1 MPLLSRF
8 SRGVRRHALTDPLAG
23 CLACV
28 LVGHGGAVMADD
40 VVPSFIDERSP
51 TSTRQQQEQQST
63 RRTLDLN
70 VQQPSAA
77 PGVSG
82 NARVAVR
89 HINIRG
95 GSVFE
100 LETLAAPLEPL
111 VGETVTV
118 DRITQAVRRITQR
131 YQEAGYPISYAY
143 LPADNF
149 ANGNV
154 QVVVVEGYIARAELD
169 IDNDAV
175 ASRVQ
180 RLIERMAEE
189 RPLRRERFERYT
201 ALIERIPGASLAV
214 NVPLPRTVNGATTV
228 RVEARDMQRIDG
240 GLSLD
245 YDDEDDTQALASVST
260 QANTRYAERLSV
272 AGLLP
277 IEDDDEYLAAEYGQA
292 LGSDGL
298 RLKLS
303 ATHFDGDDTTDTQ
316 LLGVPIEA
324 REAKRRQRY
333 RGELD
338 YPLRLSRDTLWEVGG
353 ALEYLD
359 EETRYR
365 YTTSGNDELLRADE
379 TLRYGTAEL
388 NTLYRRVSADRL
400 WEVGGE
406 LRQGLGDAGGKSEL
420 EIATL
425 GVTERDGDPLNYT
438 RLGLN
443 GRWVESLGERW
454 RLTTRA
460 DGFWSENSLPLPERG
475 NYGGTRF
482 GRGYPDGQAEG
493 DYGYAGE
500 IELRFL
506 QAVPWGWVSRIEPYL
521 VVDGARTR
529 FHDNDIEYNLASAA
543 FGLEFTD
550 SRYYRLGVE
559 YARPIA
565 EEDLDTDNRE
575 GRINARLSWQFDG
588 G

>member
-1 MPLLSRF
+1 MPQLSRF
-8 SRGVRRHALTDPLAG
+8 SHGARRHAMTTPLAG

-28 LVGHGGAVMADD
+28 LVGHGGIAMADD

-51 TSTRQQQEQQST
+51 TVTRQQQERQST
-63 RRTLDLN
+63 RRTLELN
-70 VQQPSAA
+70 VQQPSATR
-77 PGVSG
+77 GVSG

-100 LETLAAPLEPL
+100 LDTLAAPLAPL
-111 VGETVTV
+111 VGKTVTV
-118 DRITQAVRRITQR
+118 DRLTQAVRRITQR

-149 ANGNV
+149 TNGNV

-228 RVEARDMQRIDG
+228 RVEERDMQRIDG
-240 GLSLD
+240 GLALD
-245 YDDEDDTQALASVST
+245 YTDEGDTQALANVSM
-260 QANTRYAERLSV
+260 QANTRYAERLSL
-272 AGLLP
+272 AGLIP

-298 RLKLS
+298 RLALS
-303 ATHFDGDDTTDTQ
+303 ATHFDGDDSNDTQ

-324 REAKRRQRY
+324 RESTQRERY
-333 RGELD
+333 RMGLE
-338 YPLRLSRDTLWEVGG
+338 YPLELSRDTLWEIGG

-359 EETRYR
+359 QRTKYR
-365 YTTSGNDELLRADE
+365 YTTGGNNELLRADE
-379 TLRYGTAEL
+379 TLRYATAEV
-388 NTLYRRVSADRL
+388 NTLYRRVDDGRL
-400 WEVGGE
+400 WEIGGE
-406 LRQGLGDAGGKSEL
+406 LRQGLGDAGGKSKL
-420 EIATL
+420 DIGTL
-425 GVTERDGDPLNYT
+425 GISQDSADTLNFT
-438 RLGLN
+438 RLGLH
-443 GRWVESLGERW
+443 GRWVEALGERW

-460 DGFWSENSLPLPERG
+460 AGFWAEDSLPLPERG
-475 NYGGTRF
+475 SYGGSRF
-482 GRGYPDGQAEG
+482 GRGYTDGQAEG

-506 QAVPWGWVSRIEPYL
+506 QDVPWGWIRRIEPYL

-529 FHDNDIEYNLASAA
+529 FHDNDIEYDLASAA

-565 EEDLDTDNRE
+565 DEDLETDNRE
-575 GRINARLSWQFDG
+575 GRINARLSWQFG
-588 G
+588 GG

>member
-1 MPLLSRF
+1 
-8 SRGVRRHALTDPLAG
+8 
-23 CLACV
+23 
-28 LVGHGGAVMADD
+28 MADD

-51 TSTRQQQEQQST
+51 TATREQQAQ
-63 RRTLDLN
+63 RERQRTLELN
-70 VQQPSAA
+70 VQQPASA
-77 PGVSG
+77 PGVSE
-82 NARVAVR
+82 NARVNVR

-100 LETLAAPLEPL
+100 LDELAAPLKPL
-111 VGETVTV
+111 VGNTVSV
-118 DRITQAVRRITQR
+118 GRIEQAVKRITQR
-131 YQEAGYPISYAY
+131 YQKAGYPLAYAY

-175 ASRVQ
+175 AARVQ
-180 RLIERMAEE
+180 RLIQRMAEE

-201 ALIERIPGASLAV
+201 ALIERIPGASLSV
-214 NVPLPRTVNGATTV
+214 NVPLPRTINGATTV
-228 RVEARDMQRIDG
+228 RVEARDIERVDA
-240 GLSLD
+240 GLSVD
-245 YDDEDDTQALASVST
+245 YDNEDDTQVLANIAT
-260 QANTRYAERLSV
+260 QANTRHAERLSL

-277 IEDDDEYLAAEYGQA
+277 VESDDEYLAAEYGQA

-303 ATHFDGDDTTDTQ
+303 ATHFDGDDVTDTQ

-324 REAKRRQRY
+324 RESKERQRY
-333 RGELD
+333 RMGLE
-338 YPLRLSRDTLWEVGG
+338 YPLELSRDTLWEVGG

-365 YTTSGNDELLRADE
+365 YTTTGNDDLLRANE
-379 TLRYGTAEL
+379 TLRYGTVEL
-388 NTLYRRVSADRL
+388 NTLYRRVSDDRL
-400 WEVGGE
+400 WEIGGE
-406 LRQGLGDAGGKSEL
+406 LRQGLGVAGGKNEL
-420 EIATL
+420 DITTL
-425 GVTERDGDPLNYT
+425 GVTENSDDTLNFT

-443 GRWVESLGERW
+443 GRWVQSLGTRW
-454 RLTTRA
+454 RLTTRV
-460 DGFWSENSLPLPERG
+460 DGFWAADSLPVPERG
-475 NYGGTRF
+475 NYGGTHF

-500 IELRFL
+500 VELRFL
-506 QAVPWGWVSRIEPYL
+506 QAVPWGWVSRLEPYL

-550 SRYYRLGVE
+550 SRHYRLGVE

-565 EEDLDTDNRE
+565 EEDLETDNRD

>member
-1 MPLLSRF
+1 MPLFSRF
-8 SRGVRRHALTDPLAG
+8 SHGVRRHALTDPLAG

-228 RVEARDMQRIDG
+228 RVEERDMQRIDG

-400 WEVGGE
+400 WEIGGE

-425 GVTERDGDPLNYT
+425 GVTERDGGPLNYT

-460 DGFWSENSLPLPERG
+460 DGFWSEDSLPLPERG

-506 QAVPWGWVSRIEPYL
+506 QAVPWGWVSRVEPYL

>member
-1 MPLLSRF
+1 MPSLLRLHHDE
-8 SRGVRRHALTDPLAG
+8 RRRPLSESLLG
-23 CLACV
+23 CLAIA
-28 LVGHGGAVMADD
+28 LVGHSGSLMADD

-51 TSTRQQQEQQST
+51 TATREQQEQQE
-63 RRTLDLN
+63 RQRTLDLN
-70 VQQPSAA
+70 VQQPASA
-77 PGVSG
+77 PGVSE
-82 NARVAVR
+82 NARVNVR

-100 LETLAAPLEPL
+100 LDELAAPLEPL

-118 DRITQAVRRITQR
+118 GQINQAVKRITAR
-131 YQEAGYPISYAY
+131 YQKAGYPISYAY

-175 ASRVQ
+175 AARVQ

-201 ALIERIPGASLAV
+201 ALIERIPGASLSV

-228 RVEARDMQRIDG
+228 RVEARDIKRVDA
-240 GLSLD
+240 GLSVD
-245 YDDEDDTQALASVST
+245 YDDEDDTQALANIAT
-260 QANTRYAERLSV
+260 QGNTRHAERLSL

-277 IEDDDEYLAAEYGQA
+277 VEGDDEYLAAEYSQA

-303 ATHFDGDDTTDTQ
+303 ATHFDGDDATDTQ

-324 REAKRRQRY
+324 RESKERY
-333 RGELD
+333 RYRAGLE
-338 YPLRLSRDTLWEVGG
+338 YPIELSRKTLWEVGG

-359 EETRYR
+359 EDTQYR
-365 YTTSGNDELLRADE
+365 YTSDNDELLRANE

-388 NTLYRRVSADRL
+388 NTRYRRVSDGRL
-400 WEVGGE
+400 WEISGDVRQGIEVGGSKNE
-406 LRQGLGDAGGKSEL
+406 LNIE
-420 EIATL
+420 TL
-425 GVTERDGDPLNYT
+425 GTSQSDDAPLRYT
-438 RLGLN
+438 RLGLQ
-443 GRWVESLGERW
+443 GRWVEALGERW

-460 DGFWSENSLPLPERG
+460 DGFWAEDSLPVPERG
-475 NYGGTRF
+475 NYGGMRF

-506 QAVPWGWVSRIEPYL
+506 QAVPWGWVSRLEPYL

-565 EEDLDTDNRE
+565 EEDLDTDNRD
-575 GRINARLSWQFDG
+575 GRINARVSWQFDG

>member
-1 MPLLSRF
+1 MPSLLRL
-8 SRGVRRHALTDPLAG
+8 RRDERRRPLSESLLG
-23 CLACV
+23 CLAIV
-28 LVGHGGAVMADD
+28 LIGHSGSLMADD

-51 TSTRQQQEQQST
+51 TATREQQEQQE
-63 RRTLDLN
+63 RQRTLDLN
-70 VQQPSAA
+70 VQQPDSA
-77 PGVSG
+77 PGVSE
-82 NARVAVR
+82 NAQVNVR

-100 LETLAAPLEPL
+100 LDELAAPLKSL

-118 DRITQAVRRITQR
+118 GRINKAVRRITER
-131 YQEAGYPISYAY
+131 YQNAGYPISYAY

-154 QVVVVEGYIARAELD
+154 EVVVVEGYIARAELD

-175 ASRVQ
+175 AARVQ

-201 ALIERIPGASLAV
+201 ALIERIPGASLSV
-214 NVPLPRTVNGATTV
+214 NVPLPRTINGATTV
-228 RVEARDMQRIDG
+228 RVEERDIKRVDA
-240 GLSLD
+240 GLSVN
-245 YDDEDDTQALASVST
+245 YDDEDDTQTLANIAT
-260 QANTRYAERLSV
+260 QGNTRHAERLSL

-277 IEDDDEYLAAEYGQA
+277 VDDDDEYLAAEYSQA

-303 ATHFDGDDTTDTQ
+303 ATHFDGDDATQ
-316 LLGVPIEA
+316 LRGVPIEA
-324 REAKRRQRY
+324 REDKERY
-333 RGELD
+333 RYRAGLE
-338 YPLRLSRDTLWEVGG
+338 YPIELSRETLWEVGG
-353 ALEYLD
+353 AVEYLD
-359 EETRYR
+359 EDTQYR
-365 YTTSGNDELLRADE
+365 YTSENGESRANE
-379 TLRYGTAEL
+379 SLRYGTAEL
-388 NTLYRRVSADRL
+388 NTRYRQVSDDRL
-400 WEVGGE
+400 WEISGDV
-406 LRQGLGDAGGKSEL
+406 RQGLEVGGSKNEL
-420 EIATL
+420 TIETT
-425 GVTERDGDPLNYT
+425 GVSQSDDDPLRYT
-438 RLGLN
+438 RLGLQ
-443 GRWVESLGERW
+443 GRWVEALGERW

-460 DGFWSENSLPLPERG
+460 DGFWAEDSLPVPERG

-500 IELRFL
+500 IEMRFL
-506 QAVPWGWVSRIEPYL
+506 QAVPWGWVSRVEPYL

-550 SRYYRLGVE
+550 NRYYRLGVE

-565 EEDLDTDNRE
+565 EEDLDTDNRD
-575 GRINARLSWQFDG
+575 GRINARVSWQFDG